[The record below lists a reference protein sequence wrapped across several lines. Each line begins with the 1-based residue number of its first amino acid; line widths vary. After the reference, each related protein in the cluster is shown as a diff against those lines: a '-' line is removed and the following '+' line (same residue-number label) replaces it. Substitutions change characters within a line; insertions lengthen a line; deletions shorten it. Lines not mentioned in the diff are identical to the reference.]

1 MYDIRDILS
10 KGVMI
15 SEKKKEAYLKL
26 QENSGDIRMRTLVGV
41 FIRESDKDIAYII
54 RMIENISDQM
64 AEGIDFSVFD
74 KVSSLVNQF
83 SRTIVPIKITDR
95 KALVNHVL
103 EQEKAT
109 YALLIDIQGRL
120 VTSSSPMTV
129 AYYALLELI
138 EEKSRYI
145 EELKRMV

>member
-10 KGVMI
+10 KGIMI
-15 SEKKKEAYLKL
+15 NEKKKEKYLKL
-26 QENSGDIRMRTLVGV
+26 QENSGDIRIRTLLGV
-41 FIRESDKDIAYII
+41 FIRESVKEIAYIN
-54 RMIENISDQM
+54 RMKENITDQM
-64 AEGIDFSVFD
+64 AEAIDFSVFD

-83 SRTIVPIKITDR
+83 SRTIVPVRITDR
-95 KALVNHVL
+95 KVLLNHVL

-120 VTSSSPMTV
+120 VTSPSPMSV
-129 AYYALLELI
+129 DYYALLELI

-145 EELKRMV
+145 EELKRMT